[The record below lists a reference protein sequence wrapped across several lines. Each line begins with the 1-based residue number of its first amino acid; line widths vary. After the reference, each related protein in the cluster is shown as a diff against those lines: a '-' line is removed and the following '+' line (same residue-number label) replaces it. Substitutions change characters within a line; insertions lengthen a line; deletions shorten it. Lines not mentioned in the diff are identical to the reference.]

1 MRLRDHHELA
11 CNGFMPYQINAVL
24 LFATLSTGLFAGSGN
39 ADPPIERPKH
49 PATPAPD
56 RFITDREGRTLDLPA
71 EDETFTFV
79 VFGDRTGGPA
89 DGVKI
94 LAEAVADTNLY
105 EPDLVMTVGDLIQGY
120 GTEGPWM
127 DEMREFRGIMDG
139 LLCPWFPVAGNH
151 DVYWRGPDRP
161 ENEHEANYE
170 MHFGPL
176 WYAFDHKDRRFIV
189 LYTDEADPKTGERN
203 FSKPASQRMSPE
215 QFAWLK
221 TTLASAKDKKDVF
234 VFLHHP
240 RWIGGGYGDDWE
252 RVHPVL
258 AGAGNVR
265 AVFAGHIHR
274 MRYDGPRDGIEY
286 VTLATVGG
294 GQSGLVPEAG
304 YLHQFHHVTVRPDG
318 IALAAIPVGETLDVR
333 DITAT
338 VSNETARLARS
349 TPALDGELRID
360 ETGAGT
366 GRIEV
371 SMSNP
376 TGRSVEFTL
385 VPDSP
390 DRRWR
395 FVPDHAHATLDA
407 GASRRFVFE
416 ASGRVD
422 AIDDV
427 WTPPAIAIDADYLG
441 SNRRYAI
448 PTRTLELPVRVDL
461 PTPPRPEREQA
472 LDFDGR
478 DDALRVE
485 PDGYDLPDGPCTL
498 EAWFEPD
505 TLGKRVGLTTRTE
518 NSEFGLFIMDGIPS
532 FWIHLDGTYVSA
544 EATDRIS
551 TGEWHHL
558 AGVFDGEEVRLYFDG
573 RLVARR
579 PGAGK
584 RTRNRFPL
592 LIGADVD
599 SNGRATSNF
608 DGRIDEFRL
617 SSVAR
622 YTGET
627 IEPDRR
633 HVVDDDTVLL
643 LHLDVQQGPW
653 FHDESPNAAHATAQ
667 GSPRV
672 VPAED

>member
-1 MRLRDHHELA
+1 
-11 CNGFMPYQINAVL
+11 MPYQIKAVL

-39 ADPPIERPKH
+39 ADPPIVRPKH
-49 PATPAPD
+49 PATPDAK
-56 RFITDREGRTLDLPA
+56 RFITDREGRTLDLPS

-127 DEMREFRGIMDG
+127 NEMREYRGIMDG

-161 ENEHEANYE
+161 ANEHEANYE

-215 QFAWLK
+215 QLAWLK
-221 TTLASAKDKKDVF
+221 TTLASAADKKDVF

-252 RVHPVL
+252 RIHPVL
-258 AGAGNVR
+258 AEAGNVR

-338 VSNETARLARS
+338 VSNETATLAKA
-349 TPALDGELRID
+349 TPELIGELSVD
-360 ETGAGT
+360 ETGLGQ
-366 GRIEV
+366 GKIEV

-376 TGRSVEFTL
+376 TGRPVEFTL
-385 VPDSP
+385 VPESP

-407 GASRRFVFE
+407 GATRRFVFE

-427 WTPPAIAIDADYLG
+427 WAPPAITIDADYLG
-441 SNRRYAI
+441 TNRRYAI

-461 PTPPRPEREQA
+461 PTPPKPEREQA

-485 PDGYDLPDGPCTL
+485 SDAYDLPDGPLTL
-498 EAWFEPD
+498 ETWFEPD

-518 NSEFGLFIMDGIPS
+518 GSEFGLFIMDGVPS
-532 FWIHLDGTYVSA
+532 FWIHLDGIYVSA
-544 EATDRIS
+544 EAKETTIS

-558 AGVFDGEEVRLYFDG
+558 AGVFDGEEARLYLDG
-573 RLVARR
+573 RLIARS
-579 PGAGK
+579 PGSGK
-584 RTRNRFPL
+584 RTRNRLPL

-599 SNGRATSNF
+599 ANGEPTSNF
-608 DGRIDEFRL
+608 DGCIDEFRL
-617 SSVAR
+617 SSTAR
-622 YTGET
+622 YAGDR
-627 IEPDRR
+627 IDPDRR
-633 HVVDDDTVLL
+633 HESDQDTVIL
-643 LHLDVQQGPW
+643 LHFDAIQGPW
-653 FHDESPNAAHATAQ
+653 LHDASPNAAHATML
-667 GSPRV
+667 GSPRM
-672 VPAED
+672 VPAEV

>member
-1 MRLRDHHELA
+1 MSIK
-11 CNGFMPYQINAVL
+11 INTVV
-24 LFATLSTGLFAGSGN
+24 LSTALSSTLLAVATAGAST
-39 ADPPIERPKH
+39 DPPIERPKH
-49 PATPAPD
+49 PTVPAAD

-127 DEMREFRGIMDG
+127 NEMREFRGIMDG

-215 QFAWLK
+215 QLAWLK
-221 TTLASAKDKKDVF
+221 KTLASAKDKKDVF

-240 RWIGGGYGDDWE
+240 RWIGGNYGDDWE

-258 AGAGNVR
+258 AEAGNVR

-318 IALAAIPVGETLDVR
+318 IALAAIPVGTTLDVR

-349 TPALDGELRID
+349 TPGLDGELSID
-360 ETGAGT
+360 ETGIGDGT
-366 GRIEV
+366 IEV

-385 VPDSP
+385 VPESP

-407 GASRRFVFE
+407 GATRRFVFE

-422 AIDDV
+422 AVEDF
-427 WTPPAIAIDADYLG
+427 WAPPAITIDADYLG
-441 SNRRYAI
+441 TNRRYAI

-461 PTPPRPEREQA
+461 PTPPRPERESA

-478 DDALRVE
+478 EDALQME
-485 PDGYDLPDGPCTL
+485 SDGYDLPDGPLTL

-505 TLGKRVGLTTRTE
+505 TLGKRVGLTNRTE
-518 NSEFGLFIMDGIPS
+518 NSEFGLFIMDGVPS
-532 FWIHLDGTYVSA
+532 FWIHLDGSYVSA
-544 EATDRIS
+544 EATDTTVS
-551 TGEWHHL
+551 VGEWHHL
-558 AGVFDGEEVRLYFDG
+558 AGVFDGEEARLYLDG
-573 RLVARR
+573 RLIARS
-579 PGAGK
+579 PGSGK
-584 RTRNRFPL
+584 RTRNRLPL

-599 SNGRATSNF
+599 ANGEPTSNF

-617 SSVAR
+617 SSTAR
-622 YTGET
+622 YAGDR
-627 IEPDRR
+627 IDPDRR
-633 HVVDDDTVLL
+633 HESDQDTVIL
-643 LHLDVQQGPW
+643 LHFDAIQGPW
-653 FHDESPNAAHATAQ
+653 LHDASPNAAHATML
-667 GSPRV
+667 GSPRM
-672 VPAED
+672 VPARD

>member
-1 MRLRDHHELA
+1 MSIK
-11 CNGFMPYQINAVL
+11 INTVV
-24 LFATLSTGLFAGSGN
+24 LSTALSSTLLAVATAGAST
-39 ADPPIERPKH
+39 DPPIERPKH
-49 PATPAPD
+49 PTVPAAD

-127 DEMREFRGIMDG
+127 NEMREFRGIMDG

-161 ENEHEANYE
+161 ANEHEANYE

-215 QFAWLK
+215 QLAWLK
-221 TTLASAKDKKDVF
+221 KTLASAKDKKDVF

-240 RWIGGGYGDDWE
+240 RWIGGNYGDDWE

-258 AGAGNVR
+258 AEAGNVR

-318 IALAAIPVGETLDVR
+318 IALAAIPVGTALDVR

-338 VSNETARLARS
+338 VSNETAALARA
-349 TPALDGELRID
+349 TPELSGELSVD
-360 ETGAGT
+360 ETGTGT
-366 GRIEV
+366 GTIEV
-371 SMSNP
+371 VVSNP

-385 VPDSP
+385 VPGSADG
-390 DRRWR
+390 RWR
-395 FVPDHAHATLDA
+395 FLPDHAHATIVP
-407 GASRRFVFE
+407 GASRRFSFD
-416 ASGRVD
+416 ASGRGDV
-422 AIDDV
+422 IDCA
-427 WTPPAIAIDADYLG
+427 WTQPTITIDADYLG
-441 SNRRYAI
+441 ANRRYAI
-448 PTRTLELPVRVDL
+448 PTRTLALPLHVEAS
-461 PTPPRPEREQA
+461 TPI
-472 LDFDGR
+472 
-478 DDALRVE
+478 VE
-485 PDGYDLPDGPCTL
+485 
-498 EAWFEPD
+498 
-505 TLGKRVGLTTRTE
+505 
-518 NSEFGLFIMDGIPS
+518 
-532 FWIHLDGTYVSA
+532 
-544 EATDRIS
+544 
-551 TGEWHHL
+551 
-558 AGVFDGEEVRLYFDG
+558 
-573 RLVARR
+573 
-579 PGAGK
+579 
-584 RTRNRFPL
+584 
-592 LIGADVD
+592 
-599 SNGRATSNF
+599 
-608 DGRIDEFRL
+608 
-617 SSVAR
+617 
-622 YTGET
+622 
-627 IEPDRR
+627 
-633 HVVDDDTVLL
+633 
-643 LHLDVQQGPW
+643 
-653 FHDESPNAAHATAQ
+653 
-667 GSPRV
+667 
-672 VPAED
+672 